1 MEIDKY
7 LRAFV
12 ETDMNQI
19 VICDTNHIIVYMNK
33 VAIEKFSD
41 LGGADLIGKS
51 LMQYLGVET
60 QSRIEAIVS
69 WFSESPDNKWV
80 YTYRNEASQT
90 DMYAVA
96 LRDENG
102 NLIGY
107 YEKRRSTFPETEELY
122 HMD

>member
-41 LGGADLIGKS
+41 LGGDDLIGKS

-69 WFSESPDNKWV
+69 WFSESPDNNWV

>member
-69 WFSESPDNKWV
+69 WFSESPDNNWV

-107 YEKRRSTFPETEELY
+107 YEKRRSTFPETGELY

>member
-69 WFSESPDNKWV
+69 WFSEFPDNNWV

>member
-33 VAIEKFSD
+33 IAIEKFSD

-69 WFSESPDNKWV
+69 WFSESPDNNWV

>member
-51 LMQYLGVET
+51 LGVET

-69 WFSESPDNKWV
+69 WFSESPDNNWV

>member
-69 WFSESPDNKWV
+69 WFSESPDNNWG

>member
-51 LMQYLGVET
+51 LMQYLGVQT

-69 WFSESPDNKWV
+69 WFSESPDNNWV

>member
-69 WFSESPDNKWV
+69 WFSESPDNNWV

-90 DMYAVA
+90 DIYAVA

>member
-51 LMQYLGVET
+51 LMQYLSVET

-69 WFSESPDNKWV
+69 WFSESPDNNWV

>member
-69 WFSESPDNKWV
+69 WFSESPDNNWV

-107 YEKRRSTFPETEELY
+107 YEKRRSTFTETEELY